1 MREEGEALGR
11 ECNALDVA
19 ILLGPAVT
27 IKRSPL
33 CGRNFEYFSED
44 PYLAGKLAAAYI
56 NGLQSQNVGAS
67 LKHFACNN
75 QETARMSGSSELDE
89 RTLREIYLPAFEISI
104 RESQPWTVM
113 CSYNKINGT
122 YASANKRLLTDIL
135 RDEFGFDG
143 FVVSDWGAVHDRVAG
158 VAAGLDLEMPFS
170 GGETDAQIVKA
181 VQDGTLNEA
190 DLDKAVCR
198 ILRIVQKRE
207 ESLGNKTDCD
217 LQANHDFAVK
227 AESES
232 AVLLENNGLLPFREG
247 MKAAYIGP
255 FAKKPRYQGG
265 GSSHIN
271 PCKVTGAFEA
281 ALAKG
286 RDVSY
291 SEGFPLEDL
300 IDEALMESAVKA
312 AQAADVAVIFAGLP
326 DSFESEGYDR
336 LHMRLPSVQNELIK
350 RVTAAQ
356 PNTVVVLHNGSPV
369 ECPWADNVASILEM
383 YLGGEGVGEAAD
395 LLLWGEANPSGHLP
409 ESFPFKLAD
418 NPSFLNF
425 PGQGGKVRY
434 GEGIYAGYRYYD
446 AKEMP
451 VRWAFGHGLSYT
463 DFEYSGARVS
473 ANSMDDDTTV
483 IVSVDVANTGSREGK
498 EVVMLFVSDET
509 GTPGRHRKS

>member
-1 MREEGEALGR
+1 
-11 ECNALDVA
+11 
-19 ILLGPAVT
+19 
-27 IKRSPL
+27 
-33 CGRNFEYFSED
+33 
-44 PYLAGKLAAAYI
+44 
-56 NGLQSQNVGAS
+56 
-67 LKHFACNN
+67 
-75 QETARMSGSSELDE
+75 
-89 RTLREIYLPAFEISI
+89 
-104 RESQPWTVM
+104 
-113 CSYNKINGT
+113 
-122 YASANKRLLTDIL
+122 
-135 RDEFGFDG
+135 
-143 FVVSDWGAVHDRVAG
+143 
-158 VAAGLDLEMPFS
+158 MPFS

-232 AVLLENNGLLPFREG
+232 AVLLENNGLLPLREG

-483 IVSVDVANTGSREGK
+483 TVSVDVANTGSREGK

-509 GTPGRHRKS
+509 GTPGRPPKELKGFAKLSLKPGETKSAEMTVSAHDLTWYCEELPGWQAAPGRYKLLVGRSATDIRASLDICFSTKKPGPGHLKSMDINTSYGALLFRRKMAFALSDKRHPALF